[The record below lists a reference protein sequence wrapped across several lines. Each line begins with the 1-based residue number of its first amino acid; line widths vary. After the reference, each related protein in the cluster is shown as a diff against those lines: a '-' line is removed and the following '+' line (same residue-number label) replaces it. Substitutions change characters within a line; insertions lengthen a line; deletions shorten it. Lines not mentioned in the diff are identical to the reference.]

1 MDLSSK
7 NRNAPNL
14 VVASCLNINSLPS
27 SPYGVRY
34 LRRVPTA
41 LAESKNRFV
50 PEVLVAGGGGA
61 EGSIAGLAA
70 SLIQTLQASNHPSD
84 GGEEEMR

>member
-1 MDLSSK
+1 M
-7 NRNAPNL
+7 
-14 VVASCLNINSLPS
+14 
-27 SPYGVRY
+27 
-34 LRRVPTA
+34 A

-61 EGSIAGLAA
+61 EGSIGGLAA
-70 SLIQTLQASNHPSD
+70 SLIQTLQASNHPLD